1 MNIILKSNYIHISK
15 YTKQC
20 VCFDVKK
27 KVSFKKFLLFYFKL
41 IYCSPLCM
49 FSIRIIL
56 ERSKFP
62 PYLVVVSNLIKMQM
76 GFVEKF

>member
-27 KVSFKKFLLFYFKL
+27 KVSLRNFYYFTL
-41 IYCSPLCM
+41 
-49 FSIRIIL
+49 
-56 ERSKFP
+56 
-62 PYLVVVSNLIKMQM
+62 N
-76 GFVEKF
+76 